1 MEKEYLNVCF
11 AQLSLTLENNEH
23 SEFLVENNSYYSQME
38 SILTYLENNEFDV
51 MVFPEISFCE
61 KYASRLLA
69 LSKGRLIVFGS
80 RYIEGENIT
89 VVYYDGKEHLIKK
102 RFLCAVEPAVRTC
115 ERISVSKFL
124 TTYLKEHTFVLNG
137 KKLIVL
143 NCAEYY
149 NAAYMIARSN
159 KYSKNLF
166 GFVVPCANNNTKV
179 FLEESRAIHN
189 HNSEIYSFVV
199 NAVGTYSGKNYAK
212 GESYVFGKVSP
223 FEKECATYSRLDHPG
238 NICYLDDGAYL
249 VSGSYLMQNYSP
261 FYRSD
266 NFFFTPKNFNVVS
279 LGEGYEESFDN
290 SRTNKW
296 VYRRSYE
303 NN

>member
-11 AQLSLTLENNEH
+11 AQLSLTLENSDT
-23 SEFLVENNSYYSQME
+23 SEFLVENQAYHSQME
-38 SILTYLENNEFDV
+38 RVLNYLESNEFDV
-51 MVFPEISFCE
+51 MVFPEISFSK
-61 KYASRLLA
+61 KYSDRLLS

-80 RYIEGENIT
+80 TYIEGENIT
-89 VVYYDGKEHLIKK
+89 VVYYDGKEHLVKK
-102 RFLCAVEPAVRTC
+102 RFLCAVEPAVRSC

-124 TTYLKEHTFVLNG
+124 TAYLKEHTFTLYG
-137 KKLIVL
+137 KKIIVL

-149 NAAYMIARSN
+149 NAAYMIARSSR
-159 KYSKNLF
+159 YSKNLF
-166 GFVVPCANNNTKV
+166 GFIVPCANNNTKV

-223 FEKECATYSRLDHPG
+223 FEKDCATYSRLEHPG

-249 VSGSYLMQNYSP
+249 VTANYLMQNYSP

-266 NFFFTPKNFNVVS
+266 NFYFTPKNFNVVR
-279 LGEGYEESFDN
+279 LGEGYEESFNN
-290 SRTNKW
+290 SRTNK
-296 VYRRSYE
+296 
-303 NN
+303 

>member
-11 AQLSLTLENNEH
+11 AQLSLTLENSDT
-23 SEFLVENNSYYSQME
+23 SEFLVENEGYHSQME
-38 SILTYLENNEFDV
+38 SILKHLETSEFDV
-51 MVFPEISFCE
+51 MVFPEISFSK
-61 KYASRLLA
+61 KYSDRLLS

-80 RYIEGENIT
+80 TYIDGENIT
-89 VVYYDGKEHLIKK
+89 VVYYDGKEQLIKK
-102 RFLCAVEPAVRTC
+102 RFLCAVEPAVRSC
-115 ERISVSKFL
+115 ERISVNKFL
-124 TTYLKEHTFVLNG
+124 TTYLKEHTFTLYG
-137 KKLIVL
+137 KKIIVL

-149 NAAYMIARSN
+149 NTAYMIARNSR
-159 KYSKNLF
+159 YSKNLF
-166 GFVVPCANNNTKV
+166 GFIVPCANNNTKV

-223 FEKECATYSRLDHPG
+223 FEKECATYSRLEHPG

-249 VSGSYLMQNYSP
+249 VTANYLMQNYSP

-266 NFFFTPKNFNVVS
+266 NFYFTPKNFNVVK
-279 LGEGYEESFDN
+279 LGEGYEESFNN
-290 SRTNKW
+290 SRTNK
-296 VYRRSYE
+296 
-303 NN
+303 